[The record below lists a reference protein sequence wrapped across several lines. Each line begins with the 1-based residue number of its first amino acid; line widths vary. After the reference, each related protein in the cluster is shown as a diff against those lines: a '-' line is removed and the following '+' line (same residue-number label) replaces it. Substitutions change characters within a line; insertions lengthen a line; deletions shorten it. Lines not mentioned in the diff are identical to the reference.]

1 MTPRLT
7 RILHVQDQGD
17 IQIMVRMAL
26 AGQIWA
32 IWERHHSGSAAAHS
46 PHSPH
51 SPHSVCHETVGA
63 SEFPSHAN

>member
-17 IQIMVRMAL
+17 IQIIVRMAL
-26 AGQIWA
+26 AGQIRA

-46 PHSPH
+46 PHS
-51 SPHSVCHETVGA
+51 VCHETVGA
-63 SEFPSHAN
+63 SAFPSHAN

>member
-17 IQIMVRMAL
+17 IQIIVRMAL
-26 AGQIWA
+26 AGQIRA
-32 IWERHHSGSAAAHS
+32 IWERHHSGSAAA
-46 PHSPH
+46 HSPH